1 MTPGTRVPI
10 LSISRGFSSSK
21 SDNADNDMNNDM
33 SDTNSDN
40 SPDLT
45 HVDGAGRA
53 RMVGV
58 GHKIQTRRIA
68 RASGTILLGPEAFSR
83 VAENSL
89 KKGDVLT
96 VAQIAGVLGAKQTP
110 ALIPLCHPLQLDNI
124 KVDLSLDQEILAVK
138 VEAEVEVTGKTGVEM
153 EALTAVSV
161 ALLTVYDMAKAV
173 SKDMVITDIKLQ
185 FKTGGKSDYG
195 AKSD

>member
-1 MTPGTRVPI
+1 
-10 LSISRGFSSSK
+10 
-21 SDNADNDMNNDM
+21 
-33 SDTNSDN
+33 
-40 SPDLT
+40 
-45 HVDGAGRA
+45 
-53 RMVGV
+53 MVGV
-58 GHKIQTRRIA
+58 GHKTQTRRIA
-68 RASGTILLGPEAFSR
+68 RASGAILLGPEAFTR

-89 KKGDVLT
+89 KKGDVMT
-96 VAQIAGVLGAKQTP
+96 VAQISGVLGAKQTP

-124 KVDLSLDQEILAVK
+124 KVDLALDHKILGVR

-195 AKSD
+195 A

>member
-1 MTPGTRVPI
+1 MTPEARGPI
-10 LSISRGFSSSK
+10 LTMSRGFST
-21 SDNADNDMNNDM
+21 SDNNNDDNDDDMNN
-33 SDTNSDN
+33 SGSDN
-40 SPDLT
+40 DSDKLSLT

-53 RMVGV
+53 TMVGV
-58 GHKIQTRRIA
+58 GHKTQTRRIA
-68 RASGTILLGPEAFSR
+68 RASGAILLGPEAFTR

-89 KKGDVLT
+89 KKGDVMT

-124 KVDLSLDQEILAVK
+124 KVDLTLDHKILGVR

-173 SKDMVITDIKLQ
+173 SKDMVITDIKLL

-195 AKSD
+195 A

>member
-1 MTPGTRVPI
+1 MTPEARGPI
-10 LSISRGFSSSK
+10 LTMSRGFSSST
-21 SDNADNDMNNDM
+21 SDNTNDDDDMNNDR
-33 SDTNSDN
+33 SDN
-40 SPDLT
+40 DIDKLSLT

-53 RMVGV
+53 TMVGV
-58 GHKIQTRRIA
+58 GHKTQSRRIA
-68 RASGTILLGPEAFSR
+68 RASGAILLGPEAFTR

-89 KKGDVLT
+89 KKGDVMT

-124 KVDLSLDQEILAVK
+124 KVDLTLDHKILGVR

-195 AKSD
+195 A

>member
-1 MTPGTRVPI
+1 MTM
-10 LSISRGFSSSK
+10 SRGFSSSTSDITNDDDTNNGG
-21 SDNADNDMNNDM
+21 SDN
-33 SDTNSDN
+33 NSDKLG
-40 SPDLT
+40 LT

-53 RMVGV
+53 SMVGV
-58 GHKIQTRRIA
+58 GHKTQTRRIA
-68 RASGTILLGPEAFSR
+68 RAAGTILLGPEAFTR

-89 KKGDVLT
+89 KKGDVMT

-195 AKSD
+195 A